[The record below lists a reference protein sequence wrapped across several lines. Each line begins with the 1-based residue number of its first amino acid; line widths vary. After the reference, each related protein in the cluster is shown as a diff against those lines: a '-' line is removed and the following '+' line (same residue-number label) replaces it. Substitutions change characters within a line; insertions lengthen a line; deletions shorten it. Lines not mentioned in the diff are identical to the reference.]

1 MVTMPMSVRQ
11 GINAFL
17 AGWIPS
23 ENMRFREEEL
33 NFQVKE
39 NVDGLK
45 QQANPDGVDD
55 KAKNVFTYPSMS
67 KTLGPF
73 KLTVEGGTFKP
84 SEIIM
89 MLGQNGTGK
98 TTLIKI
104 IAGI

>member
-1 MVTMPMSVRQ
+1 MT
-11 GINAFL
+11 
-17 AGWIPS
+17 
-23 ENMRFREEEL
+23 
-33 NFQVKE
+33 
-39 NVDGLK
+39 
-45 QQANPDGVDD
+45 
-55 KAKNVFTYPSMS
+55 

>member
-1 MVTMPMSVRQ
+1 MVFKYPTM
-11 GINAFL
+11 
-17 AGWIPS
+17 
-23 ENMRFREEEL
+23 
-33 NFQVKE
+33 
-39 NVDGLK
+39 
-45 QQANPDGVDD
+45 
-55 KAKNVFTYPSMS
+55 T

-73 KLTVEGGTFKP
+73 KLSVNGGTFKP